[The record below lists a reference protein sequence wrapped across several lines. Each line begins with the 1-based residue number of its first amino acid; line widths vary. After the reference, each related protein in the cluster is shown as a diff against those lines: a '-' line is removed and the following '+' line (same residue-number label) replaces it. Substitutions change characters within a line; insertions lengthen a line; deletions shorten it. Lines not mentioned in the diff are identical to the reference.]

1 MRATRDDGEGR
12 WTRRAG
18 GATRG
23 ADGGG
28 DASDASDDI
37 EIETARFFLKCR
49 GARRDG
55 SDAFGARATIG
66 GGWTDVYS
74 FDAAQRWRSMTMGTT
89 STMG

>member
-1 MRATRDDGEGR
+1 VRATRDEGEGR

-55 SDAFGARATIG
+55 SVGRVRRARDDRG
-66 GGWTDVYS
+66 RVD
-74 FDAAQRWRSMTMGTT
+74 
-89 STMG
+89 